1 MDFVC
6 GCQSLR
12 SREWQDFRMYKL
24 RCLWNPDD
32 YIIPA
37 VYDSS
42 VKSTLDS
49 IKIYMNHDT
58 LLSCLK

>member
-12 SREWQDFRMYKL
+12 SRERQDFRMYKL

-42 VKSTLDS
+42 VKSTSDS
-49 IKIYMNHDT
+49 IKNLYE
-58 LLSCLK
+58 S